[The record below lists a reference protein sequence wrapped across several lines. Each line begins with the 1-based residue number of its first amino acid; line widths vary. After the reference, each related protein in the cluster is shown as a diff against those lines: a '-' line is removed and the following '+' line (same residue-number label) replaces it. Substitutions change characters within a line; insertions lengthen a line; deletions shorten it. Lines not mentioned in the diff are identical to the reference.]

1 MAVSQRSS
9 DVEAFVRLGLPSD
22 SSETVSNRP
31 VCQLGNVVSLPVREP
46 DRRDSADPAEPIPG
60 DQKRSARVFS
70 LEEHKKKKM
79 SEKPNDEPKHTQEE
93 LNKMTTSELLV
104 AIMNRISND
113 VDDHALAR
121 VLSLL
126 DEIALENKE
135 KT

>member
-1 MAVSQRSS
+1 
-9 DVEAFVRLGLPSD
+9 
-22 SSETVSNRP
+22 
-31 VCQLGNVVSLPVREP
+31 
-46 DRRDSADPAEPIPG
+46 
-60 DQKRSARVFS
+60 VFS

-79 SEKPNDEPKHTQEE
+79 SEKPNDDPKGKHTQAE

-113 VDDHALAR
+113 IGDDALAR

-135 KT
+135 KS